1 MPQIMQVHSQPAK
14 EVQQQDEVV
23 GQVHISTRGC
33 CVDLSILYITLLCD
47 SLSSLESPN
56 DDDNSRP
63 YNILSLICVCKNPTP
78 LAQ

>member
-33 CVDLSILYITLLCD
+33 CVDLSVLSITLLCD
-47 SLSSLESPN
+47 SLESPN
-56 DDDNSRP
+56 DDGNSRP
-63 YNILSLICVCKNPTP
+63 YNIPSLICVCKNPTP